1 LGDSQILVL
10 RPSSREVI
18 FKTTEQWHWFDCP
31 RQLGTNSPD
40 TPTQNAVLDIIDIEE
55 DDIVL
60 AMTDGVIDNLWEHEV
75 VTSVVDS
82 LEKWQAGESGK
93 EKGKEPGEQS
103 YADGMR
109 FVAQELLTAA
119 RVIAEDPFAES
130 PYMEKAIDEGLSI
143 EGGMYQVRVY
153 RRGFLTQKTGKLDDI
168 SVVAAQCKRQKG

>member
-1 LGDSQILVL
+1 
-10 RPSSREVI
+10 
-18 FKTTEQWHWFDCP
+18 
-31 RQLGTNSPD
+31 
-40 TPTQNAVLDIIDIEE
+40 
-55 DDIVL
+55 VL

-82 LEKWQAGESGK
+82 LEKWQSGANNA

-109 FVAQELLTAA
+109 FVAQELLNAA

-143 EGGMYQVRVY
+143 EGGMYPSAH
-153 RRGFLTQKTGKLDDI
+153 LL
-168 SVVAAQCKRQKG
+168 